1 MNNNLCGVFKR
12 ADGAVRGC
20 RCGAGPNGNQGAVG
34 EPATGAAGSG
44 SKDENGLNKR
54 RYGYTSRSLNKVDAY
69 QRVPP
74 GINFN

>member
-1 MNNNLCGVFKR
+1 MR
-12 ADGAVRGC
+12 RR
-20 RCGAGPNGNQGAVG
+20 RCGAGPNENQGGVG

-44 SKDENGLNKR
+44 SKDENWLNKR
-54 RYGYTSRSLNKVDAY
+54 RYGYSARSPNNIDAY